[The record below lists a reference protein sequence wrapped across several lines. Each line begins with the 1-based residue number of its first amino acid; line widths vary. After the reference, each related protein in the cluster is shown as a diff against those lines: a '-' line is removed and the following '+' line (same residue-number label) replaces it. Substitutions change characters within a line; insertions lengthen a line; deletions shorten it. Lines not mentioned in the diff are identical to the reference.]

1 MKKKLKEL
9 FKDRKKLFILG
20 IAVMVLILIL
30 TFFLVEGCSNQKKD
44 SKKELKKASIKTSIS
59 EDGVDSYRAKISIRN
74 KKNNELNQNYIVYNS
89 KNEKYIID
97 IFNGNE
103 SNTIT
108 IDKAK
113 DDNENDLKY
122 DYTNTDLFLEGL
134 KSGKNIKTELK
145 TINDEKYTIYSFDV
159 DNNTINNISK
169 VFDISTSFD
178 GTGIVYIDSK
188 GKVYLVIYDN
198 EDFNIS
204 ASYTRF
210 NELNR

>member
-1 MKKKLKEL
+1 
-9 FKDRKKLFILG
+9 
-20 IAVMVLILIL
+20 MVLVLIL
-30 TFFLVEGCSNQKKD
+30 TFFLVEGCSNSKKD
-44 SKKELKKASIKTSIS
+44 SKKELNKASIKTSIS

-113 DDNENDLKY
+113 DDNENDLKH

-178 GTGIVYIDSK
+178 GTGTVYIDSK

-210 NELNR
+210 NELNG